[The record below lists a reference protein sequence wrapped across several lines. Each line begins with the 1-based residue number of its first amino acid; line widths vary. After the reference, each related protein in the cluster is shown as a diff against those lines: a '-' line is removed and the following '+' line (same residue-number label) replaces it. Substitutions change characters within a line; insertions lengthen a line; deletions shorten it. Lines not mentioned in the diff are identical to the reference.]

1 MSYSLNRSINRS
13 RRIDSEASNSPRND
27 INVPPKQTVFEF
39 FRKKSRR
46 DLDRSFSSA
55 KQSRRHKETVSPQVQ
70 LLKDLN
76 TSPSPTKQPQKS
88 RLSPN
93 KKTTTFSPSKTIQ
106 HPLKVSDL
114 KFNSTRDDFSFLSEN
129 NRTNAETPLFI
140 KLIKAGHNN
149 ANATISFNNNKDKPR
164 VPIAPTNVKRR
175 LSSSLNPHNYS
186 HVQERANP
194 FDDERSLEEMINQ
207 GHRHSFRETNN
218 STIHY
223 SPLRNSIAR
232 NGSPSQ
238 RSHRSQKSHRSQ
250 RDQISPLRESRSP
263 PRRTQATPRKSVG
276 SPMLSKRIASP
287 LRASISSPAG
297 ARKQT
302 SPLRKSISSPMR
314 DVVNTTQEIKFF
326 KTLKGGMSNGTSLTG
341 CIQEYEHKYDELSDL
356 LQRQVLQNNRIFQLL
371 SDGRYSRDY
380 GLNEIRT
387 LVEDLGLTLVA
398 ASRFVN
404 EGLFDTKECLA
415 LFAKAEQRHKQEI
428 QELTDALDQTR
439 SAVKTEKNEHHEKL
453 EDLLT
458 YIENLKRA
466 PKVDSEDEARRRQKE
481 RAIIEK
487 REVEIAKLKE
497 HVRQLTQ
504 ENKHYENQVRNLA
517 QENQDL
523 GVQNAYLKESQEVLR
538 KEAEV
543 LRNHFEENSRA
554 QVQVRKERRESRERK
569 PSKERKESREGREKR
584 VGGIR
589 EVLEGRKSSSKGRQ
603 VSPLKSMRSPSMR
616 SASPTKRLAG
626 LEEGNG
632 QLKKELDLMSHRM
645 EILAKENE
653 DLARKL
659 TDKILIEREN
669 KALMYKTQELADGLK
684 SKSREYDNLMR
695 AVKDTKDKL
704 VNTGGH
710 TILSS
715 TLKHYGLED
724 RPLGKL
730 NHW

>member
-1 MSYSLNRSINRS
+1 LNRSINRS

-27 INVPPKQTVFEF
+27 INVPPKETVFEF

-70 LLKDLN
+70 LLKGLN

-93 KKTTTFSPSKTIQ
+93 KKPFSPNKTVQ

-114 KFNSTRDDFSFLSEN
+114 KFNSTRDDFSFTSEN
-129 NRTNAETPLFI
+129 NRERNNAETPLFI
-140 KLIKAGHNN
+140 KLIKAGH
-149 ANATISFNNNKDKPR
+149 NATISFNNNKDKPR

-175 LSSSLNPHNYS
+175 LSTSLNPNNYS
-186 HVQERANP
+186 HIQERVNP

-207 GHRHSFRETNN
+207 GHRHSFRENNN

-238 RSHRSQKSHRSQ
+238 RSRRSLKSQRSQ

-263 PRRTQATPRKSVG
+263 PRKTSS
-276 SPMLSKRIASP
+276 SPLSKRIGSP
-287 LRASISSPAG
+287 LRASVSSPPA
-297 ARKQT
+297 ARKQQ
-302 SPLRKSISSPMR
+302 SPLRKSISSPVR

-326 KTLKGGMSNGTSLTG
+326 KGNKGGIANGGNLTA

-428 QELTDALDQTR
+428 QELTEALDETR

-466 PKVDSEDEARRRQKE
+466 PKIDSEEEARRRQKE
-481 RAIIEK
+481 RALIEK

-497 HVRQLTQ
+497 HIRQLTQ

-543 LRNHFEENSRA
+543 LRSHFEENRA
-554 QVQVRKERRESRERK
+554 QNNLRKERRESRERK
-569 PSKERKESREGREKR
+569 PSKERRESREGRER
-584 VGGIR
+584 RGIR
-589 EVLEGRKSSSKGRQ
+589 EVIEGKRSSSKGRQ
-603 VSPLKSMRSPSMR
+603 TSPLKSMRSPSLR
-616 SASPTKRLAG
+616 SASPTKRLQG

-645 EILAKENE
+645 EVLAKENE
-653 DLARKL
+653 ELARKL

-669 KALMYKTQELADGLK
+669 KALMYKTQELAEGLK